1 MPAATLRAR
10 VRWRSC
16 SPRKCANPS
25 RLCVWSF
32 SADTGIRRITRWRSS
47 IAMQR
52 SARSMKARP
61 TCSCRR
67 SQRRSSGLNGVV
79 MKPRHFITSMMLV
92 FAFLPLGLRAQ
103 ITQAE
108 FASRRAAL
116 AAALGDGVL
125 VAFGSPE
132 PEEDYISFY
141 QNSQFRYLTGFTEP
155 DAALVLDIKAGKL
168 VGEHLFVVPSNPS
181 EEMWTG
187 KRL

>member
-1 MPAATLRAR
+1 M
-10 VRWRSC
+10 
-16 SPRKCANPS
+16 KS
-25 RLCVWSF
+25 RNLL
-32 SADTGIRRITRWRSS
+32 A
-47 IAMQR
+47 
-52 SARSMKARP
+52 
-61 TCSCRR
+61 
-67 SQRRSSGLNGVV
+67 GVV
-79 MKPRHFITSMMLV
+79 FV
-92 FAFLPLGLRAQ
+92 FASLPVGLPGQ

-108 FASRRAAL
+108 YASRRAAL